1 MSSVYFILM
10 AVVATYKPKTKQAE
24 TVTKPEEAS
33 TSTAAVRFDL
43 KHSSDGGDKKNRAG
57 NSWM

>member
-1 MSSVYFILM
+1 M